1 MTAACDHPMHHDR
14 ITRHGARV
22 QAVWAVLLVGTQVAT
37 MAASIDASQ
46 PRPIGKGTAV
56 VLRAQESREPEPST
70 APGDL
75 LIHFH
80 GAVDTI
86 RGTMEKSGLEA
97 TVVVVNQPGLSAAYA
112 APFRDD
118 PDLFDRLLAEPL
130 RAAGGGR
137 DGGPAPRW
145 RRVTLSCFSAG
156 YGAVREVLRNP
167 AAADRVDA
175 IVAADSIHAGLD
187 ETHSADG
194 VRRADPR
201 DMAGFLAFARA
212 AAAGEKSFL
221 ITHSAQPTPYASTTE
236 TADFL
241 LDALGIDR
249 EPVAAAADE
258 AFPQTSRAGRGRFEV
273 LGFAGASGPAHLFHL
288 RSIDR
293 WWKLAERL
301 AGERREAP

>member
-1 MTAACDHPMHHDR
+1 MHPKRSPLHPKRSLAAWVAVVLTSIPTAS
-14 ITRHGARV
+14 ARSIE
-22 QAVWAVLLVGTQVAT
+22 
-37 MAASIDASQ
+37 ASA
-46 PRPIGKGTAV
+46 PRPIGRGSAV
-56 VLRAQESREPEPST
+56 VLRTGSPLDT
-70 APGDL
+70 ARPGDL

-86 RGTMEKSGLEA
+86 RGAMERAGTSA

-118 PDLFDRLLAEPL
+118 PDLFEHLLTEPL
-130 RAAGGGR
+130 RAAG
-137 DGGPAPRW
+137 DGAGAPAPRW

-156 YGAVREVLRNP
+156 YGAVREVLRDEHS
-167 AAADRVDA
+167 AARVDA
-175 IVAADSIHAGLD
+175 IVAADSIYAGLD
-187 ETHSADG
+187 EAGSADG
-194 VRRADPR
+194 VRRVELR
-201 DMAGFLAFARA
+201 DMAAFLAFARA

-288 RSIDR
+288 RAIDR
-293 WWKLAERL
+293 WWQAAERL
-301 AGERREAP
+301 ADLPPAE

>member
-1 MTAACDHPMHHDR
+1 MHHDG
-14 ITRHGARV
+14 ICRHRAGIHA
-22 QAVWAVLLVGTQVAT
+22 AWTVLLVVGLHATATAARIDVAP
-37 MAASIDASQ
+37 

-56 VLRAQESREPEPST
+56 VLRPEVSHAQET
-70 APGDL
+70 ATGDL

-86 RGTMEKSGLEA
+86 RGAMEKSGLEA

-130 RAAGGGR
+130 RAAG
-137 DGGPAPRW
+137 DGADAPAPRW

-156 YGAVREVLRNP
+156 YGAVREVLRDEH
-167 AAADRVDA
+167 AAARVDA
-175 IVAADSIHAGLD
+175 IVAADSIYAGLD
-187 ETHSADG
+187 EADSADG
-194 VRRADPR
+194 VRRVEPR
-201 DMAGFLAFARA
+201 DMAAFLAFARA

-258 AFPQTSRAGRGRFEV
+258 ACPQTSKAGRGRFEV

-288 RSIDR
+288 RAIDR
-293 WWKLAERL
+293 WWQAVERL
-301 AGERREAP
+301 ADRPPAE

>member
-1 MTAACDHPMHHDR
+1 MHHDR
-14 ITRHGARV
+14 IMRHGAGIH
-22 QAVWAVLLVGTQVAT
+22 AVWAVLLVGTHAAAT
-37 MAASIDASQ
+37 AASIDVSSS
-46 PRPIGKGTAV
+46 RPIGKGTAV
-56 VLRAQESREPEPST
+56 VLRPESSREPEPAA

-86 RGTMEKSGLEA
+86 RGAMERAGTSA

-118 PDLFDRLLAEPL
+118 PDLFGRLLAEPL
-130 RAAGGGR
+130 RTAGGGR

-156 YGAVREVLRNP
+156 YGAVREVLRDE
-167 AAADRVDA
+167 AAAAQVDA
-175 IVAADSIHAGLD
+175 IVAADSIYAGLD
-187 ETHSADG
+187 EAGSVDG
-194 VRRADPR
+194 VRRVEPR
-201 DMAGFLAFARA
+201 DMAAFLAFARA

-221 ITHSAQPTPYASTTE
+221 ITHSSQPTPYASTTE
-236 TADFL
+236 TAEFL
-241 LDALGIDR
+241 LDSLGIAR

-288 RSIDR
+288 RAIDR
-293 WWKLAERL
+293 WWTAAERL
-301 AGERREAP
+301 ADEPPAE